1 MKLLCHSIVPCSKS
15 LQSCL
20 MQMLLGF
27 QMPDVLYAFSLVA
40 SAGGRQIV
48 PLLHLLSPLLWRA
61 PPAVGRVGGLHD
73 MALGESL
80 LIIHNVYI
88 SSWRFCAL
96 EGKCTYPRTLA
107 LVPRPPK
114 LQVGDSKHHKHL
126 RMFQIMLWHP
136 LSGFLPVHLKIYVCR
151 RTAQLG
157 VAPGLLRLFLSPCP
171 HEDPADALETNRKL
185 HSFVQHQ
192 SVWSGSKGIKKYRSW
207 ISMKRVQLKDIERFW
222 KDPYTDPLPLR
233 IRKDL

>member
-1 MKLLCHSIVPCSKS
+1 MYCTHFRLWRRQGVGRLSPCSICCPLFS
-15 LQSCL
+15 DALP
-20 MQMLLGF
+20 LL
-27 QMPDVLYAFSLVA
+27 
-40 SAGGRQIV
+40 SAGSADYMIW
-48 PLLHLLSPLLWRA
+48 PWENLCLLFTTY
-61 PPAVGRVGGLHD
+61 
-73 MALGESL
+73 
-80 LIIHNVYI
+80 IYIYI

-157 VAPGLLRLFLSPCP
+157 VAPELLRLFRSPCP

-192 SVWSGSKGIKKYRSW
+192 SVWSGSKRIKKYRSW